1 MRCAIQTV
9 CVDCVGVVQVGR
21 RSVGAFASE
30 ETRPPALPR
39 CSVRPQSERFR
50 RPHLRLEVPKC
61 VPGFECS
68 RCRGSVSK
76 SDGRDCGWKH
86 VKVHWVQNDDTR

>member
-9 CVDCVGVVQVGR
+9 GVDCVGVVLVGK

-30 ETRPPALPR
+30 ETRHPVLPR
-39 CSVRPQSERFR
+39 CSVRLQAEQSR
-50 RPHLRLEVPKC
+50 RPHLRHEVPRC
-61 VPGFECS
+61 VLGFECS

-76 SDGRDCGWKH
+76 SDGIDCGWKH
-86 VKVHWVQNDDTR
+86 MKVHWVQNDDTR